1 MIKVEGAEFINGV
14 LASCDGTTHLTK
26 QALKSGSNSEQP
38 NEVIYLHFTLL
49 ALLIVI
55 AIRYYPMRTDCTKAV
70 LLKIK
75 ASHSQGGV

>member
-26 QALKSGSNSEQP
+26 EALKSGSNSEQP

-55 AIRYYPMRTDCTKAV
+55 AILCYPMRTHRAKAGA
-70 LLKIK
+70 LKIQ
-75 ASHSQGGV
+75 ASLN